1 LALWKTAQQKILEQ
15 SFSVPI
21 FEQLIVWAR
30 TSKLDYGFE
39 MKDSLSNGPIINEM
53 TTLK

>member
-1 LALWKTAQQKILEQ
+1 MKE

-30 TSKLDYGFE
+30 TAKLDYGFD
-39 MKDSLSNGPIINEM
+39 MQDSLSNGPILNEM